1 MMDLATRRHFFA
13 EEIAAVANLKT
24 PELVDALASVPREA
38 FLGPGPWLVQGD
50 LTAARRTADAD
61 PSHVYHNYSIAID
74 PDRQLFNGPPGLVSS
89 VIDALNVR
97 PGNTVLHV
105 GTGLGYYTAMLAHIV
120 GAKGRAV
127 GIEVD
132 PALAAAAR
140 RNLDSMP
147 WADIRQGNG
156 KGPFDQSFDV
166 ILVHAGVTHPQAS
179 WLDSLKKGG
188 RLLFPLTATMP
199 AMGQIGKGFMTLVSR
214 AAAAAPG
221 TTGRG
226 GHFTARPLMM
236 TAIYSGVDLRD
247 ETMNG
252 LLGQAMM
259 RTPFPRF
266 TRLRRDAH
274 EPGASCWLHGGDFCL
289 AVE

>member
-120 GAKGRAV
+120 GAKGRVV
-127 GIEVD
+127 GVEVD
-132 PALAAAAR
+132 PGLASAAR
-140 RNLDSMP
+140 RNLVSMP
-147 WADIRQGNG
+147 SADLRQGNG
-156 KGPFDQSFDV
+156 KGPFDESFDV
-166 ILVHAGVTHPQAS
+166 ILVNAGVTHPQAS
-179 WLDSLKKGG
+179 WLDSLKEGG

-199 AMGQIGKGFMTLVSR
+199 AMVGRIGKGFMTLVSR
-214 AAAAAPG
+214 VAPED
-221 TTGRG
+221 
-226 GHFTARPLMM
+226 FTARALMM
-236 TAIYSGVDLRD
+236 TAVYSGVDLRD
-247 ETMNG
+247 EALNG

-266 TRLRRDAH
+266 THLRRDAH
-274 EPGASCWLHGGDFCL
+274 QQGASCWLHGGDCCL
-289 AVE
+289 ALE

>member
-1 MMDLATRRHFFA
+1 MMDLETRRHFFA

-24 PELVDALASVPREA
+24 PELVEALANVPREA
-38 FLGPGPWLVQGD
+38 FLGPGPWLVQGEF
-50 LTAARRTADAD
+50 TSARHTADAD

-74 PDRQLFNGPPGLVSS
+74 PDRQLFNGSPGLVSS

-97 PGNTVLHV
+97 PGNSVLHV
-105 GTGLGYYTAMLAHIV
+105 GAGLGYYTAMLAHIV
-120 GAKGRAV
+120 GARGRVV
-127 GIEVD
+127 GVEVD
-132 PALAAAAR
+132 PALASAAR
-140 RNLDSMP
+140 RNLESMP
-147 WADIRQGNG
+147 WTDLRHGDG
-156 KGPFDQSFDV
+156 KGPFDESFDV

-179 WLDSLKKGG
+179 WLDSLAEGG

-199 AMGQIGKGFMTLVSR
+199 AMGRIGKGFMTLVSR
-214 AAAAAPG
+214 AAG
-221 TTGRG
+221 EG
-226 GHFTARPLMM
+226 FTARVLMM

-247 ETMNG
+247 ETLNG

-274 EPGASCWLHGGDFCL
+274 EQGPSCWLHGGDFCL
-289 AVE
+289 GVD

>member
-1 MMDLATRRHFFA
+1 MMDLETRRHFFA
-13 EEIAAVANLKT
+13 EEIAAVVDLKT
-24 PELVDALASVPREA
+24 PELVDALANVPREA
-38 FLGPGPWLVQGD
+38 FLGPGPWLVQGEF
-50 LTAARRTADAD
+50 TGARHTADAD

-74 PDRQLFNGPPGLVSS
+74 PDRQLFNGSPGLVSS
-89 VIDALNVR
+89 IIDTLNVR

-105 GTGLGYYTAMLAHIV
+105 GAGLGYYTAMLAHIV
-120 GAKGRAV
+120 GAKGRVV
-127 GIEVD
+127 GVEVD
-132 PALAAAAR
+132 PALASAAR
-140 RNLDSMP
+140 RNLESMP
-147 WADIRQGNG
+147 WADLRHGDG
-156 KGPFDQSFDV
+156 KGPFAERFDV

-179 WLDSLKKGG
+179 WLDSLVAGG

-199 AMGQIGKGFMTLVSR
+199 AMGRIGKGFMTLVSR
-214 AAAAAPG
+214 AAPED
-221 TTGRG
+221 
-226 GHFTARPLMM
+226 FTARVLMM

-247 ETMNG
+247 ESLNG

-289 AVE
+289 AVT